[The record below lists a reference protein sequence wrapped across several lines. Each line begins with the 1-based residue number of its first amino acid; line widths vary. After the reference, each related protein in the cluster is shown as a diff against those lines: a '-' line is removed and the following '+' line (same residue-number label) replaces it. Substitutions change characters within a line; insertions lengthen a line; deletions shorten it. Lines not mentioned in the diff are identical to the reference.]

1 MRYLEHQIKRDSSE
15 IKNTLIINKAIMKDY
30 NKNIKELFDLM
41 SLNENYKVIGSASKD
56 LFFSDYDLNS
66 ILNYKGKHEDIKIYK
81 AFKTIFQKA
90 NQNENIWITDFKV
103 GEDESGEP
111 LRWSYDNILK
121 NDNKGYTFQ
130 DALNQKSTIK
140 LDITFYL
147 DGKFI
152 EITDNYFFNINGY
165 KTFTY
170 LSKEQQKENLI
181 EKFYEYVDKN
191 AYMKALKRLRS
202 LTTLSPQQ
210 QGLESLLQDFFNS
223 PIGLLYSLWSE
234 ISVII
239 QLIELD
245 KQLPLNKVFS
255 SLERIKEILSF
266 YNIKNN
272 LGTVYG
278 AEPHKNRKKIRLGLE
293 KQNKAI
299 NEFINKKCCEF
310 VKRVI

>member
-1 MRYLEHQIKRDSSE
+1 
-15 IKNTLIINKAIMKDY
+15 MK
-30 NKNIKELFDLM
+30 
-41 SLNENYKVIGSASKD
+41 S
-56 LFFSDYDLNS
+56 
-66 ILNYKGKHEDIKIYK
+66 
-81 AFKTIFQKA
+81 
-90 NQNENIWITDFKV
+90 
-103 GEDESGEP
+103 
-111 LRWSYDNILK
+111 
-121 NDNKGYTFQ
+121 
-130 DALNQKSTIK
+130 
-140 LDITFYL
+140 
-147 DGKFI
+147 
-152 EITDNYFFNINGY
+152 
-165 KTFTY
+165 
-170 LSKEQQKENLI
+170 
-181 EKFYEYVDKN
+181 
-191 AYMKALKRLRS
+191 LKRLRS

-210 QGLESLLQDFFNS
+210 QGHPATRRWGRNPKQGLESLLQDFFNS

-310 VKRVI
+310 VKSELFR

>member
-1 MRYLEHQIKRDSSE
+1 M
-15 IKNTLIINKAIMKDY
+15 
-30 NKNIKELFDLM
+30 
-41 SLNENYKVIGSASKD
+41 
-56 LFFSDYDLNS
+56 
-66 ILNYKGKHEDIKIYK
+66 
-81 AFKTIFQKA
+81 
-90 NQNENIWITDFKV
+90 
-103 GEDESGEP
+103 
-111 LRWSYDNILK
+111 
-121 NDNKGYTFQ
+121 
-130 DALNQKSTIK
+130 
-140 LDITFYL
+140 
-147 DGKFI
+147 
-152 EITDNYFFNINGY
+152 
-165 KTFTY
+165 
-170 LSKEQQKENLI
+170 SKEQQKENLI

-310 VKRVI
+310 VKRELFR